1 MTGLEAVVG
10 EDPDYA
16 SMVVGTFVGVAGLL
30 FLAEPVVDPVAVG
43 GAQVR
48 MVALSV
54 VVLTVGFALGAFVY
68 LRRGERLIGLAH
80 AIGAGGWGLVA
91 LAPAVGSSLVLFL
104 GFAVLIGG
112 ALFLVTQA
120 RRER

>member
-1 MTGLEAVVG
+1 MSALRDAIG

-43 GAQVR
+43 GARIRLIV
-48 MVALSV
+48 LSV
-54 VVLTVGFALGAFVY
+54 FVLTAGFALGAGVY
-68 LRRGERLIGLAH
+68 LRRGDRLIGIAH

-91 LAPAVGSSLVLFL
+91 GATALGSGATLFL

-112 ALFLVTQA
+112 AVFLVVEV
-120 RRER
+120 RRDA

>member
-1 MTGLEAVVG
+1 MNGLEEVVG

-30 FLAEPVVDPVAVG
+30 FLAEPVVDPVAIG
-43 GAQVR
+43 GLRVR

-54 VVLTVGFALGAFVY
+54 VVLTVGFAIGAGVY

-91 LAPAVGSSLVLFL
+91 GATALGSGTGLLL
-104 GFAVLIGG
+104 GFAILIGG
-112 ALFLVTQA
+112 AVFLVVET
-120 RRER
+120 RREP

>member
-43 GAQVR
+43 GARVR
-48 MVALSV
+48 MIALSV
-54 VVLTVGFALGAFVY
+54 IVLAVGFGLGAGVY
-68 LRRGERLIGLAH
+68 LRRGERLIGIAH

-91 LAPAVGSSLVLFL
+91 LAPAVGSPLVLFL
-104 GFAVLIGG
+104 GFAILIGG
-112 ALFLVTQA
+112 ALFLVAQT
-120 RRER
+120 RRTP